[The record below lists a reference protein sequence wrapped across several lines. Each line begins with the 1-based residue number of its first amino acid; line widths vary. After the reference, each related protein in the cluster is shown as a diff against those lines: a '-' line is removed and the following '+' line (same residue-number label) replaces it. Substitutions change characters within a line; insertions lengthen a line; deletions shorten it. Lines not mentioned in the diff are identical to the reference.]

1 MDELITYVE
10 EVETSPAPEEEQVE
24 TEALENTEVIAQNK
38 VLEKKLGTRN
48 KVVPIRLKGVRYDG

>member
-1 MDELITYVE
+1 MQRFTQENPFLPNPNRIKELIE
-10 EVETSPAPEEEQVE
+10 KQ
-24 TEALENTEVIAQNK
+24 ALENTEVIAQNK